1 MEQEQE
7 DDRRP
12 TDSDQPTKKQR
23 LNRPPLPPLIN
34 PNGIQNGL
42 PANQVNQRMV
52 DFEQGNLMNGEEQ
65 AIEQQQAGR
74 KRKRRTRK
82 ASKKSRKASKKSRKA
97 RRYRR

>member
-1 MEQEQE
+1 MDQEQ
-7 DDRRP
+7 DDRRT

-23 LNRPPLPPLIN
+23 LNRPRLTPLIN

-82 ASKKSRKASKKSRKA
+82 ASKKSRKSSRRS
-97 RRYRR
+97 RRSRR